1 MLFDGEFY
9 VPQLPGVT
17 NRFVYDSHVGDSRGN
32 CRSTYPP
39 TGPGGT
45 TTSSRRPHSVNYNP
59 EGEDDK
65 GRTAS

>member
-1 MLFDGEFY
+1 MGSVI

-17 NRFVYDSHVGDSRGN
+17 NRFVYDSHVEDSRKLQISN
-32 CRSTYPP
+32 TYPP
-39 TGPGGT
+39 TGT
-45 TTSSRRPHSVNYNP
+45 TTSSQRPHSVNYNP